1 MSILWTLGT
10 TASLINKNN
19 NKGSKMINFEQ
30 HKNIVEQFVE
40 QHYPLA
46 HSLMIDS
53 YADPA
58 AYYSNYQM
66 LLEAMNKLPEHPDF
80 FLEWLLEADAALYI
94 NLMEL
99 IVITRT
105 IHNVFEQ
112 VSSGGME

>member
-1 MSILWTLGT
+1 
-10 TASLINKNN
+10 
-19 NKGSKMINFEQ
+19 MIDFEQ

-46 HSLMIDS
+46 HSLMVGSYID
-53 YADPA
+53 PE

-66 LLEAMNKLPEHPDF
+66 LLEAMNKLPEHPEF

-112 VSSGGME
+112 VSPA

>member
-1 MSILWTLGT
+1 
-10 TASLINKNN
+10 
-19 NKGSKMINFEQ
+19 MIDFEQ
-30 HKNIVEQFVE
+30 HKNIVEEFIE

-46 HSLMIDS
+46 HSLMMDS
-53 YADPA
+53 YKDADV
-58 AYYSNYQM
+58 YYSNYQM

-105 IHNVFEQ
+105 INNVFEQ
-112 VSSGGME
+112 VSFAQ

>member
-1 MSILWTLGT
+1 
-10 TASLINKNN
+10 
-19 NKGSKMINFEQ
+19 MIDFEQ
-30 HKNIVEQFVE
+30 HKNIIEEFVE

-46 HSLMIDS
+46 HSLMVDGYID
-53 YADPA
+53 PE

-66 LLEAMNKLPEHPDF
+66 LLEAMNKLPEHPEF

-112 VSSGGME
+112 VSSAQ

>member
-1 MSILWTLGT
+1 
-10 TASLINKNN
+10 
-19 NKGSKMINFEQ
+19 MIDFEL
-30 HKNIVEQFVE
+30 HKNIIEEFVE

-46 HSLMIDS
+46 HSLMLDS
-53 YADPA
+53 YIDPA

-66 LLEAMNKLPEHPDF
+66 LLEAMNKLPEHPEY

-99 IVITRT
+99 VVITRT
-105 IHNVFEQ
+105 VHNVFAQ